1 MTRGMNGYL
10 EKDIK
15 SVNLGN
21 AEEGAF
27 RDEVCFPMQVV
38 CVGILGWVAESL
50 LKLE

>member
-1 MTRGMNGYL
+1 MNGYL

-21 AEEGAF
+21 AEGAF
-27 RDEVCFPMQVV
+27 RDEVCFPMRVV
-38 CVGILGWVAESL
+38 CAGILGRVAESL